1 MKIQLIS
8 FGKIAEF
15 LANQQLDIEEISNT
29 NELQLH
35 LEKTFPQL
43 ANMKY
48 KLAVNKTLIQQNTLL
63 KDADQVAI
71 MPPFS
76 GG

>member
-1 MKIQLIS
+1 MEIQLIS

-15 LANQQLDIEEISNT
+15 LANQQLDIEEINNT

-35 LEKTFPQL
+35 LEKKFPPL
-43 ANMKY
+43 SKLKY
-48 KLAVNKTLIQQNTLL
+48 KLAINKVVIQQNTIV
-63 KDADQVAI
+63 KNGDQVAI